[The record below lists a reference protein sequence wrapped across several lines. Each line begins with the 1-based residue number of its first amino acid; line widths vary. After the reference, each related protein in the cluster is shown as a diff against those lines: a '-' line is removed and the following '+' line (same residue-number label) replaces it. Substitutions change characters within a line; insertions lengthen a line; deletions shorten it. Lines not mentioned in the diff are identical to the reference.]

1 MSSEDL
7 LNKIDACHQKI
18 IQEVTLNL
26 TVPEDINKVL
36 LPFLADCSSDICDVI
51 DGLETEVSYEP
62 VIELCNDLINAFNSA
77 PTPEIRDELKTTCK
91 NRVKL
96 IFEEFPFGSNGKQ
109 TENLSKESLD
119 AVPTGNN
126 AP

>member
-18 IQEVTLNL
+18 IQEITLKL

-62 VIELCNDLINAFNSA
+62 VIELCNDLLNAFNSA
-77 PTPEIRDELKTTCK
+77 PETRDELKIICK

-109 TENLSKESLD
+109 TENLSNESLD
-119 AVPTGNN
+119 AVSAGNN
-126 AP
+126 TP

>member
-18 IQEVTLNL
+18 IQEITLKL

-77 PTPEIRDELKTTCK
+77 PEISDELKTTCK

-109 TENLSKESLD
+109 TENLSNESLD
-119 AVPTGNN
+119 AVSAGNN
-126 AP
+126 TP